1 MIIIIWYLYGINSLW
16 LSNDLCYFYNFISIW
31 IDVEMIKCLIS

>member
-1 MIIIIWYLYGINSLW
+1 MNILIWYPYGIKW

-31 IDVEMIKCLIS
+31 VDVEMIKCLIS